1 MVTRWVESLFIMA
14 LACVGLTDAWRLSH
28 AVRAGGAFHDVIGPD
43 RYLGIISAGLLVCG
57 VLNLV
62 GSLKRP
68 GRPEIR
74 RVEEGGSRVTLVIVV
89 SFVLAIYTLLIQ
101 ILGYLLATSLFFPVI
116 YYLFGLRPWLKSV
129 VIGLSTA
136 IFFYA
141 IFEYFAEIPLPKGLL
156 EKIL

>member
-1 MVTRWVESLFIMA
+1 MYARMVESFFIMA
-14 LACVGLTDAWRLSH
+14 LACLGLADAWRLSH

-43 RYLGIISAGLLVCG
+43 RYLGAISVGLLICG
-57 VLNLV
+57 ALNLV
-62 GSLKRP
+62 SSLKRP

-74 RVEEGGSRVTLVIVV
+74 RGEEGGSQVTLVIVV
-89 SFVLAIYTLLIQ
+89 SFVLVIYTLLIQ
-101 ILGYLLATSLFFPVI
+101 ILGYLFATSIFFPVI

-136 IFFYA
+136 VIFYA

>member
-1 MVTRWVESLFIMA
+1 MYTLMVESFLIIG
-14 LACVGLTDAWRLSH
+14 LACLGLTDAWRLSH

-43 RYLGIISAGLLVCG
+43 RYLGAISVGLLLCG
-57 VLNLV
+57 ALNLV
-62 GSLKRP
+62 SSLKRP

-74 RVEEGGSRVTLVIVV
+74 RGEEGGSQVTLVIVV
-89 SFVLAIYTLLIQ
+89 SFVLVIYTLLIQ
-101 ILGYLLATSLFFPVI
+101 ILGYLFATSIFFPVI

-136 IFFYA
+136 VIFYA